1 MRKAEEYDVDIAT
14 GKTASDKYSGI
25 KKFFNGFKNGGFS
38 IFDFFEAAIAAL
50 IAIVLLFIFCFRVF
64 TVSGPSM
71 KPTLQ
76 DKDRIVVTA
85 VGYKAQRGDI
95 VVIAGTEADDGKPII
110 KRIIAVGGD
119 KVDINFAT
127 GVVTVNGTE
136 EHYTDE
142 LTKQQFDIAFPI
154 TVEEG
159 TVFVLGDNR
168 GHSIDSRSTRVGCV
182 DEKNIVGKLLFRF
195 FPIGNWAVE

>member
-1 MRKAEEYDVDIAT
+1 MRKTEEYDVNIAT
-14 GKTASDKYSGI
+14 GKATSNKSLNI
-25 KKFFNGFKNGGFS
+25 KKFFEGFTNGGFS
-38 IFDFFEAAIAAL
+38 VFDFFEAAIAAL
-50 IAIVLLFIFCFRVF
+50 VAIALLFIFCFRVF
-64 TVSGPSM
+64 SVSGPSM

-76 DKDRIVVTA
+76 DKDRIVVSA
-85 VGYKAQRGDI
+85 VGYKPQRGDI
-95 VVIAGTEADDGKPII
+95 VVLSGTDADDGKPIV

-119 KVDINFAT
+119 VVDINFAT
-127 GVVTVNGTE
+127 GVVSVNGTD

-159 TVFVLGDNR
+159 KVFVLGDNR

-182 DEKNIVGKLLFRF
+182 DEKNIVGKVLFRF
-195 FPIGNWAVE
+195 FPIGNWTVE